1 MAGLTEYLDL
11 VLGRLDAI
19 GAVLALVAAIFS
31 AASASVSA
39 QYAKQVAER
48 ADQESQLNAWREARR
63 TAASTRLD
71 FPAIR
76 EMLVDAER
84 AWKSAAVKHGTLGGS
99 RVKLRLDAIEEKR
112 HQVETLQA
120 RLDALD
126 LGLDS
131 MRKLKP
137 DQAAQWHAELD
148 AVQIETAGLSRWAL
162 NDGMAAEAETR
173 L

>member
-1 MAGLTEYLDL
+1 MTEYLDL
-11 VLGRLDAI
+11 LLVRLDAI

-31 AASASVSA
+31 ALSASLSA
-39 QYAKQVAER
+39 QYAKQVSER

-63 TAASTRLD
+63 TAANTRLE

-84 AWKSAAVKHGTLGGS
+84 TWTSAAVKHGTLGGS
-99 RVKLRLDAIEEKR
+99 RVKLRLDAIEERR
-112 HQVETLQA
+112 HQAETLEA

-148 AVQIETAGLSRWAL
+148 AVQIEAAALTRWAF
-162 NDGMAAEAETR
+162 NDTITAEAETR
-173 L
+173 I